1 MNVMIDFFRTLLL
14 MKKPWVIWVGM
25 LLAANMVAP
34 LFFIETIEAQA
45 VLAAAMAGAMIQMV
59 IFGNQGFVRLLG
71 IGHVFWIPLVLWLLT
86 RLDTD
91 TLETPFGM
99 WLGAVMVLNSLSL
112 LIDVVDVIRYIKGE
126 RTPLYTL
133 S

>member
-112 LIDVVDVIRYIKGE
+112 LI
-126 RTPLYTL
+126 
-133 S
+133 